1 MATEQELLQALVNLY
16 RAGSPAELPGLIDE
30 AMQGLL
36 APRRSLVL
44 LMGDDGLQLAAG
56 RAPRGERTTALQ
68 QAISAWIDEGLRTKK
83 PRLRHGPEGVSPREQ
98 RSCLLVPMQQGN
110 ELIGLL
116 YADIEGRIGRY
127 EKDDLALLTRF
138 AEGAS
143 EALLRARVTEQAQT
157 ESGQRAAELAVIGS
171 VQQALA
177 AELSIDQI
185 YELVG
190 DTVHRIFDAQ
200 VVSFALIEPTTGLL
214 ASKYL
219 RERGRRLTPSAPRP
233 PYGFRKHVLETGQP
247 LLINRDALA
256 AAKRFGNP
264 VLVGEM
270 PRSVLF
276 VPMTVGNQ
284 RIGVLSLQN
293 LDREDAFS
301 EADLHVLQT
310 LANSMGAALHN
321 AGLMAETQRL
331 YHESEQRA
339 AELAV
344 VNSVQQAL
352 AAELSMQGI
361 YDAVGDKVR
370 EIFSGRDVNIR
381 IINPA
386 TGKVEFPYLVEKGE
400 RVRIEPQPLHGIT
413 AHVIN
418 TGQPLLINENFDEAC
433 RRLGAPALPGT
444 SSDEKSAVWVPLQWG
459 GQARG
464 LLSLFDCEREHAFS
478 QADVRL
484 LQTMAGAMGAA
495 LQNARLFDE
504 TQRLFRESEQRAA
517 ELAVVNSVQ
526 QALAAKLDMQGIY
539 DAVGDKLR
547 EIFQHADV
555 AIRIVDRQAGL
566 MHYPY
571 LYEHGQRI
579 PMAARPLRDS
589 GINAH
594 VIRTRQA
601 VVINRDSA
609 AAIRAYGSALL
620 PGTQMEKSG
629 VYMPL
634 QSGSEV
640 LGLIVLVD
648 MQRENAFS
656 DSDVRLLQTVAGA
669 MSAALQSARLFDQ
682 TQHLLAETEQRNS
695 ELAIINSVQAGL
707 AAKLDIEGIYE
718 LIGEK
723 IRDIFDAQIVS
734 IATVDTIERQVQHR
748 YLIERGER
756 QHLPPTPLVGFRKHV
771 VESGRSLVILEN
783 SLEAARRFG
792 NPVRLAGEMPKSAV
806 FVPMSAGARVIGVIS
821 LQNVDREH
829 AFGDADVRLLE
840 TLSNSMGVALE
851 NARLFDQS
859 QRLLAET
866 EQRNSELAI
875 INSVQAGLVAKLDM
889 QGIYELVGDKIR
901 DIFDAQAVNITLL
914 DPSGES
920 LHIVYSIERGER
932 QVVADIPVIGFR
944 RHVLATG
951 RSLLLKEDMASA
963 FEKYDA
969 PKAIIGDVPKSTLW
983 VPMMQ
988 GGRAVGVISL
998 QNMDREHA
1006 FTESDQRLLET
1017 FSNSMSVALEN
1028 ARLFDQSQR
1037 LLAETEQRNSELAII
1052 NSVQS
1057 GLVAKMDMQGIHDLV
1072 GDKIRE
1078 IFDAKVVV
1086 ISLLDPQTGG
1096 LHHPY
1101 AIERGKRLKL
1111 APFPEIVGF
1120 RRHVMETCECLL
1132 VNEDMV
1138 GACERYGNPMVLA
1151 GESPKSAVYAPMI
1164 QSGKAL
1170 GVISLQ
1176 NLDREH
1182 AFSEA
1187 DVRLLQTLSNS
1198 MSVALENARLFDQT
1212 QRLLAETEQ
1221 RNSELAILN
1230 SVQSG
1235 LVAKLDTQGIYD
1247 LIGDKIREIFDAQ
1260 VVDIALYEEQEQLLH
1275 HAYVIERGQRFEI
1288 EPTPLIGFRRYV
1300 IAAGDPLLIPAHAD
1314 AIDLQYGNPKAI
1326 AGEEPRSSLWVPM
1339 LKAGQAIGVI
1349 SLQNLDRENAFGDG
1363 DLRLLQTLANS
1374 MSLALESARL
1384 FAETQRLLSET
1395 EQRNSELAII
1405 NSVQAGLVAKMD
1417 VQGIHDL
1424 IGDKIREIFDA
1435 QVVVISLMDSQTGE
1449 LHHPYMIERGQRMV
1463 VPASLGVVGFRK
1475 HVLDTGQTLV
1485 INTGMTKALKAYG
1498 QPASIV
1504 GEAPKSSLWVPMI
1517 QGGRVIGVISLQN
1530 LDRENAFSEAEV
1542 RLLQTLS
1549 TSMSLALETARL
1561 FADNQRRTRES
1572 AALAEVGR
1580 DISSTLDLAVLM
1592 DRISRHARELL
1603 GGDYSAVFL
1612 PEDDGETARYRA
1624 IAAQGEVA
1632 AQILEMR
1639 VEPGIGIIG
1648 SVIERGRAEFINDAN
1663 ADARAVQIAGTD
1675 REENERLLVAPLLAG
1690 ETVRGAMV
1698 VWRNGGQP
1706 FRAHEL
1712 EFLAGLSMAA
1722 SVAMKNAQLFAE
1734 SQQRAAEL
1742 DTVNAVS
1749 QQLAGKLDLSAL
1761 IELVGEQ
1768 SRQLFKADLAYVAL
1782 LDRNTGMI
1790 NFPYQYGDVI
1800 QSRPLGEGLT
1810 SRIIENGEALIINS
1824 DIDRQTEA
1832 LGTVRMGRQTRSYLG
1847 VPVMVEG
1854 HAEGVISVQNTE
1866 REGVFDQADQRLLST
1881 IAANVGVALRNARL
1895 FADAQEARAAAEGAN
1910 EAKSA
1915 FLATMSHEIRTP
1927 MNAVIG
1933 MSGLLLDTPLNE
1945 EQRDFAATIRDSGD
1959 ALLSIINDI
1968 LDFSKIEAGRMDI
1981 EAQAFDLRD
1990 CVESALDLVS
2000 SRVAE
2005 KHIDLAYQFE
2015 GEVPPAVSGDVTRL
2029 RQILLNLLSNAVKF
2043 TEAGEVVLTLSAELQ
2058 GAGVQLTFS
2067 VRDTG
2072 IGLSKE
2078 AMGRL
2083 FQKFSQADASTTRK
2097 YGGTGLGLAISKRLA
2112 ELMGGTMW
2120 VESAGAGQGST
2131 FCFTIQAPLAELP
2144 REGRRD
2150 FIGAQP
2156 DLLGHRMLVVDDN
2169 ATNRR
2174 ILSLQAQRWGMVVRD
2189 TELPETALDWV
2200 RGGEQFELAV
2210 LDMHMPQMDGLE
2222 LARRLR
2228 ALAPHLPLVLFS
2240 SLGRREA
2247 GDTEGLFGAYLA
2259 KPLRQSQ
2266 LHDTLVTMLALDR
2279 ATPKP
2284 SANVA
2289 KSQIDSQLGER
2300 HPLRIL
2306 LAEDNAVNQKLAL
2319 RLLSQM
2325 GYRADVASNGLEAI
2339 ECVARQPYDLVLMD
2353 VQMPEMDG
2361 LEASRRINERWRN
2374 GERPR
2379 IVAMTANAMQG
2390 DREMCLAAGMDD
2402 YVTKPIRVEALVSAL
2417 MRTEMRGES

>member
-1 MATEQELLQALVNLY
+1 MATEQDLLQAQLALY
-16 RAGSPAELPGLIDE
+16 RAGSAAELPGLIDE
-30 AMQGLL
+30 ALQRLL

-44 LMGDDGLQLAAG
+44 LMGDEGLQLAAG
-56 RAPRGERTTALQ
+56 RVPRGERTTAVQ
-68 QAISAWIDEGLRTKK
+68 QAISAWLDEGLRTRK
-83 PRLRHGPEGVSPREQ
+83 PRLRHGPDGVPPREQ
-98 RSCLLVPMQQGN
+98 RSCLLAPMLH
-110 ELIGLL
+110 ERSLVGLL

-127 EKDDLALLTRF
+127 EKDDLALLARF
-138 AEGAS
+138 ADGAC
-143 EALLRARVTEQAQT
+143 EALLRARVTERAQT
-157 ESGQRAAELAVIGS
+157 ESDQRAAELSVIGS

-177 AELSIDQI
+177 AELSIEQI
-185 YELVG
+185 YDLVG
-190 DTVHRIFDAQ
+190 DTVHKIFDAQ
-200 VVSFALIEPTTGLL
+200 VVSFGLIEPSTGLL

-247 LLINRDALA
+247 LLINRDAEA
-256 AAKRFGNP
+256 AAKRYGNP

-276 VPMTVGNQ
+276 VPMTVGAQ

-293 LDREDAFS
+293 LDREDAFR
-301 EADLHVLQT
+301 EPDVQLLQT

-331 YHESEQRA
+331 YRESEQRA

-352 AAELSMQGI
+352 AAELSLQGI

-370 EIFSGRDVNIR
+370 EIFQGRDVNIR
-381 IINPA
+381 ILNPS
-386 TGKVEFPYLVEKGE
+386 TGKVEFPYLIEKGE
-400 RVRIEPQPLHGIT
+400 RLRVDPQPLHGIT
-413 AHVIN
+413 AHVVN
-418 TGQPLLINENFDEAC
+418 TGQPLLINENFDESC
-433 RRLGAPALPGT
+433 RRLGAPPLPGT
-444 SSDEKSAVWVPLQWG
+444 SSDEKSAVWVPLHWG
-459 GQARG
+459 GQVRG
-464 LLSLFDCEREHAFS
+464 LLSLFDCDQEKAFS

-504 TQRLFRESEQRAA
+504 TQRLFREAEQRAA
-517 ELAVVNSVQ
+517 ELAVVSSVQ
-526 QALAAKLDMQGIY
+526 QALAARLDMQGIY

-547 EIFQHADV
+547 EIFPQAEV

-566 MHYPY
+566 MSYPY
-571 LYEHGQRI
+571 THEMGQRVKV
-579 PMAARPLRDS
+579 PARPLRDT

-594 VIRTRQA
+594 VMRSRQP
-601 VVINRDSA
+601 VVINKDLETTA
-609 AAIRAYGSALL
+609 KAYGSTLL
-620 PGTQMEKSG
+620 PGTQQERSG

-634 QSGSEV
+634 LSGNEV
-640 LGLIVLVD
+640 LGLIVLTD

-734 IATVDTIERQVQHR
+734 ITTVDTVERQIQHR

-756 QHLPPTPLVGFRKHV
+756 QHIPPTPLVGFRKHV
-771 VESGRSLVILEN
+771 ADTGRSLLIAEN

-792 NPVRLAGEMPKSAV
+792 NPVRLTGEMPKSAV

-829 AFGDADVRLLE
+829 AFSDADVRLLE

-889 QGIYELVGDKIR
+889 QGIYELIGDKIR
-901 DIFDAQAVNITLL
+901 DIFDAQGVNITLL
-914 DPSGES
+914 DAAGEM
-920 LHIVYSIERGER
+920 LEVAYIIERGER
-932 QVVADIPVIGFR
+932 LQLPPIPVIGFR

-951 RSLLLKEDMASA
+951 RSLLIKEGMEAA
-963 FEKYDA
+963 FEKYGN
-969 PKAIIGDVPKSTLW
+969 PRAIAGDVPQSTLW
-983 VPMMQ
+983 VPMLQ

-998 QNMDREHA
+998 QNMDREQA
-1006 FTESDQRLLET
+1006 FSESDQRLLET
-1017 FSNSMSVALEN
+1017 LSNSMSVALEN
-1028 ARLFDQSQR
+1028 ARLFDQAQR

-1052 NSVQS
+1052 NSVQA
-1057 GLVAKMDMQGIHDLV
+1057 GLVAKMDMQGIYDLV
-1072 GDKIRE
+1072 GDKIRD
-1078 IFDAKVVV
+1078 IFDAQVVD
-1086 ISLLDPQTGG
+1086 ITIQDSESGLLVHAYT
-1096 LHHPY
+1096 
-1101 AIERGKRLKL
+1101 IERGRRHRTPPQ
-1111 APFPEIVGF
+1111 APFGY
-1120 RRHVMETCECLL
+1120 RKHVMETGESLL
-1132 VNEDMV
+1132 VNQDTEEHS
-1138 GACERYGNPMVLA
+1138 ARYGNPPVIE
-1151 GESPKSAVYAPMI
+1151 GESPKATLWVPMV
-1164 QSGKAL
+1164 QSGRAI

-1221 RNSELAILN
+1221 RNSELAIIN

-1235 LVAKLDTQGIYD
+1235 LVAKLDMQGIYD
-1247 LIGDKIREIFDAQ
+1247 LIGDKIRDIFDAQ
-1260 VVDIALYEEQEQLLH
+1260 VVDIGLYEADAKQLRHVYL
-1275 HAYVIERGQRFEI
+1275 IERGQRFEI

-1300 IAAGDPLLIPAHAD
+1300 MASSEPLLIPMHTD
-1314 AIDLQYGNPKAI
+1314 ALDLQYGNPKAI
-1326 AGEEPRSSLWVPM
+1326 AGEAACSSLWVPM
-1339 LKAGQAIGVI
+1339 LQAGQAIGVI
-1349 SLQNLDRENAFGDG
+1349 SLQNLDRENAFGEA
-1363 DLRLLQTLANS
+1363 DLRLLQTLANG

-1424 IGDKIREIFDA
+1424 IGEKIREIFDA
-1435 QVVVISLMDSQTGE
+1435 QVVVISLLDQQTRL
-1449 LHHPYMIERGQRMV
+1449 LHHPYAIERGQRLDLA
-1463 VPASLGVVGFRK
+1463 PFKEVVGFRK
-1475 HVLDTGQTLV
+1475 HVMDSGQTLV
-1485 INTGMTKALKAYG
+1485 INTGMARSLKAYG
-1498 QPASIV
+1498 QPASLA
-1504 GEAPKSSLWVPMI
+1504 GEAPKASLWVPMI

-1549 TSMSLALETARL
+1549 SSMSLALETARL

-1580 DISSTLDLAVLM
+1580 DISSTLDLVVVM

-1612 PEDDGETARYRA
+1612 PTDDSEAAGYRA

-1632 AQILEMR
+1632 EQILQMD
-1639 VEPGIGIIG
+1639 VQTGVGIIG
-1648 SVIERGRAEFINDAN
+1648 SVIASGQAEFVNDAN

-1675 REENERLLVAPLLAG
+1675 KEDNERLMVAPLLAG

-1706 FRAHEL
+1706 FRPHEL

-1722 SVAMKNAQLFAE
+1722 SVAMRNAQLFAE

-1742 DTVNAVS
+1742 DTVNTVS
-1749 QQLAGKLDLSAL
+1749 QQLAGKLDLAAL

-1810 SRIIENGEALIINS
+1810 SRIIETGEALIINS
-1824 DIDRQTEA
+1824 DIDRQAEA

-2015 GEVPPAVSGDVTRL
+2015 GEVPAAVSGDVTRL

-2043 TEAGEVVLTLSAELQ
+2043 TEAGEVVLTLSAQ
-2058 GAGVQLTFS
+2058 AKGSGVQLLFS

-2072 IGLSKE
+2072 IGLSPE

-2112 ELMGGTMW
+2112 ELMGGRMW
-2120 VESAGAGQGST
+2120 VESAGPGQGST

-2174 ILSLQAQRWGMVVRD
+2174 ILTLQAQRWGMVVRD
-2189 TELPETALDWV
+2189 TELPETAIAWV
-2200 RGGEQFELAV
+2200 GGGEQFELAV
-2210 LDMHMPQMDGLE
+2210 IDMHMPQMDGLE

-2228 ALAPHLPLVLFS
+2228 KLARKLPLVLFS

-2279 ATPKP
+2279 ATARP
-2284 SANVA
+2284 SAQPA
-2289 KSQIDSQLGER
+2289 KSQIDPQLAER

-2417 MRTEMRGES
+2417 MRTEMRNAL